1 MKYKIYT
8 DGACSGNP
16 GPGGWAA
23 IILIDD
29 EIKDEISGSEK
40 NTTNNKMEL
49 TAAIKGFET
58 LNEPCD
64 VIVKTDST
72 YVINGITQWIHNWKK
87 KGWVNSAKKPVANKD
102 LWEKLENL
110 ISSHQ
115 VKWEWVKGHIGD
127 IENERAD
134 ELARNGIIKILNEE
148 S

>member
-1 MKYKIYT
+1 MKKIYIIT

-16 GPGGWAA
+16 GPGGWGV
-23 IILIDD
+23 II
-29 EIKDEISGSEK
+29 KSGDHSKEFFDGDL

-87 KGWVNSAKKPVANKD
+87 KGWINSAKKPVANKD
-102 LWEKLENL
+102 LWEKLEKL

>member
-1 MKYKIYT
+1 MKKIYIIT

-16 GPGGWAA
+16 GPGGWGV
-23 IILIDD
+23 IIKYGDHSKEFFDGDL
-29 EIKDEISGSEK
+29 

-49 TAAIKGFET
+49 TAAIKGFEK

-87 KGWVNSAKKPVANKD
+87 KGWINSAKKPVANKD
-102 LWEKLENL
+102 LWEKLEKL